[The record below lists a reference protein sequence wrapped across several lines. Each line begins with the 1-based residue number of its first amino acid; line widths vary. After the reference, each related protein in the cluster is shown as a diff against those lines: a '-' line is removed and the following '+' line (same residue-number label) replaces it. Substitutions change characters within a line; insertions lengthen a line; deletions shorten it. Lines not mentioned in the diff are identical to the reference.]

1 MNPQSL
7 SESQALT
14 GKPFNPFEYTEEEIA
29 EARKNAVRSCEA
41 QTQAAEVAEVAETA
55 ETAETK
61 IEELEHEVDDLRL
74 TATIR
79 SDEAI
84 AAKADADQ
92 QFLENY
98 CLKHNKRMP
107 QTKEA
112 VEKFA
117 RLIRK
122 RELAELDAKANA
134 NKNEYALTPL
144 EYAEEM
150 EKEYPVIPLV
160 SQIGP
165 SWDDGI
171 LYGKAG
177 ELTRKICQYNEAH
190 PVGVMLDLLVSL
202 GSLFGPNPHFLI
214 NSTRHGT
221 NEFVARIGET
231 SRGRKGSGRD
241 AVDEVLKLV
250 DRDWYRDKVQSGFGS
265 GESIVNEIRDSSVTT
280 ITDTKKGTSKDVVKP
295 GVTDKRLFIRE
306 GELSRVFVL
315 ASKEGGTA
323 SAILRDGW
331 DSKPLRNK
339 VKGAANNGLSNSCVC
354 MSPHLSLS
362 GDITASELKKTMPDG
377 SDSNGF
383 ANRFLYVYTSRVKL
397 CPQGGPPLH
406 LTDEVVYFYEAV
418 QMAQKRSLVPL
429 SSNARKLWAK
439 MYMSL
444 DDDQAE
450 GIVGA
455 MTARAAVHI
464 RRLAMI
470 IALVEKSGVV
480 EVEHLR
486 AAESLWDYCCD
497 SVKYVFTKTT
507 RDQERVLCWIGREST
522 LGKAVTLR
530 RVREELYGKH
540 KTAEWVRGQIEPL
553 IQQGKLTLADQVITL
568 VQGPSREIEGGCA
581 NFGCTHPKSCFQ
593 GAQLWMRNRAKSG
606 RKFYN
611 FGTGCAGA
619 HVIRGRH
626 KLFSMYYIYIFHLL
640 GRIHF
645 CAPHS
650 WSYMA
655 TGKQCALCAPRTK
668 GERQI
673 HGQMAD
679 SVRKNGCTL
688 VRGKLGRN
696 LTESP

>member
-1 MNPQSL
+1 MPLSL
-7 SESQALT
+7 SESQALST
-14 GKPFNPFEYTEEEIA
+14 GKHFSPFEITEQDVK
-29 EARKNAVRSCEA
+29 EAYEDAVRSCSNESA
-41 QTQAAEVAEVAETA
+41 NVAETA
-55 ETAETK
+55 DPETQ
-61 IEELEHEVDDLRL
+61 IEQLECEIDELQAFALKK
-74 TATIR
+74 T
-79 SDEAI
+79 DEAI

-117 RLIRK
+117 RLLRK
-122 RELAELDAKANA
+122 RAADEIDVKTEAK
-134 NKNEYALTPL
+134 KKVNEFTLTPF

-150 EKEYPVIPLV
+150 EKEYPVIPLA
-160 SQIGP
+160 SQHGP
-165 SWDDGI
+165 SWDDSI

-177 ELTRKICQYNEAH
+177 DLVRKICQYNEAH

-295 GVTDKRLFIRE
+295 GVSDKRLFIRE

-354 MSPHLSLS
+354 MSPHVSLS
-362 GDITASELKKTMPDG
+362 GDITAGELKSTMPDG
-377 SDSNGF
+377 AESNGF

-397 CPQGGPPLH
+397 CPQGGPQLH
-406 LTDEVVYFYEAV
+406 LTDEIVYFYEAI
-418 QMAQKRSLVPL
+418 QLAQTRKLVPL
-429 SSNARKLWAK
+429 SSGARKLMGK
-439 MYMSL
+439 IYL
-444 DDDQAE
+444 QQEGQAD

-455 MTARAAVHI
+455 MTARAAAHI
-464 RRLAMI
+464 RRLATI
-470 IALVEKSGVV
+470 IALVEKSAVV

-486 AAESLWDYCCD
+486 AAESLWDYCYD
-497 SVKYVFTKTT
+497 SVKYVFTKAT
-507 RDQERVLCWIGREST
+507 RDQERILSWIEREST

-540 KTAEWVRGQIEPL
+540 KTAEWIHNQVDQL
-553 IQQGKLTLADQVITL
+553 VQQGKANLTDQVITL
-568 VQGPSREIEGGCA
+568 VKAI
-581 NFGCTHPKSCFQ
+581 
-593 GAQLWMRNRAKSG
+593 
-606 RKFYN
+606 
-611 FGTGCAGA
+611 
-619 HVIRGRH
+619 
-626 KLFSMYYIYIFHLL
+626 
-640 GRIHF
+640 
-645 CAPHS
+645 
-650 WSYMA
+650 
-655 TGKQCALCAPRTK
+655 
-668 GERQI
+668 
-673 HGQMAD
+673 
-679 SVRKNGCTL
+679 
-688 VRGKLGRN
+688 
-696 LTESP
+696 